1 MKTLLAILLCFVIT
15 EAPVLAIH
23 GGYTLGGTSSV
34 TGTYAGVFV
43 PDGITLVSGTTADYS
58 GGNSLGL
65 FSLNVPNTGDASG
78 PVMIFSAGRT
88 FAGTI
93 TGFPNPSDPNGIT
106 GIITATYA
114 FTVYVSSTNVANGVT
129 TTTVSNVPVTATA
142 QGSMTA
148 DVSSSAQELQSP
160 TGVLLTG
167 STSLAVDQGTVE
179 ADGSPVI
186 TEIDKYLIEGYQQSA
201 SYTASAATATTL

>member
-1 MKTLLAILLCFVIT
+1 
-15 EAPVLAIH
+15 
-23 GGYTLGGTSSV
+23 
-34 TGTYAGVFV
+34 
-43 PDGITLVSGTTADYS
+43 
-58 GGNSLGL
+58 
-65 FSLNVPNTGDASG
+65 
-78 PVMIFSAGRT
+78 
-88 FAGTI
+88 
-93 TGFPNPSDPNGIT
+93 
-106 GIITATYA
+106 
-114 FTVYVSSTNVANGVT
+114 
-129 TTTVSNVPVTATA
+129 
-142 QGSMTA
+142 MTA